1 MQARYQIKHVHYADM
16 QNALA
21 PAAINVAVAGNH
33 GVIYAVQIQNTA
45 AGRPLH
51 PHAVAPKDCVKTNKK
66 HPFGC
71 FFKIS
76 TFIIQS
82 KSMRVLHQ

>member
-16 QNALA
+16 QNALV
-21 PAAINVAVAGNH
+21 PAATNVAVAGNH
-33 GVIYAVQIQNTA
+33 GVICAVQIQNTA

-51 PHAVAPKDCVKTNKK
+51 PHAVVPKDCVKTNKK
-66 HPFGC
+66 TPIWV
-71 FFKIS
+71 FFLIS

-82 KSMRVLHQ
+82 KSMHVLH

>member
-21 PAAINVAVAGNH
+21 PAATNVAVAGNH

-51 PHAVAPKDCVKTNKK
+51 PHAVAPKDCVKTKQIKK

-71 FFKIS
+71 FF
-76 TFIIQS
+76 
-82 KSMRVLHQ
+82 

>member
-45 AGRPLH
+45 AGRPPH
-51 PHAVAPKDCVKTNKK
+51 PHAVVPKGYDKKNHKKT
-66 HPFGC
+66 PVWV
-71 FFKIS
+71 FF
-76 TFIIQS
+76 
-82 KSMRVLHQ
+82 